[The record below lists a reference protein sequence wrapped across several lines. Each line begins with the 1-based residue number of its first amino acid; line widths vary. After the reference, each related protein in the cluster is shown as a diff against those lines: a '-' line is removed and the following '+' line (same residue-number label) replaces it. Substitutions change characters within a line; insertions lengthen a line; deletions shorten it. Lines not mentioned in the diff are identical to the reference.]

1 MLALKWLSICLTL
14 SCPYTASDP
23 CRWTQFNQHSRFVID
38 MTLFQGGQFPVV
50 CLKEK
55 SNTLMPKTLFSFIQG
70 EDVAVVALEALEYM
84 AQLFNSLTP
93 VTWNKETLNI
103 SYGINSLTTILYCL
117 QVGCGVG
124 ASSGDGG
131 SVTSGNAFLKTHFNK
146 LNTILK
152 QKVDPIS
159 KALENRLN

>member
-1 MLALKWLSICLTL
+1 
-14 SCPYTASDP
+14 
-23 CRWTQFNQHSRFVID
+23 
-38 MTLFQGGQFPVV
+38 
-50 CLKEK
+50 
-55 SNTLMPKTLFSFIQG
+55 MPKTLFSFIQG
-70 EDVAVVALEALEYM
+70 EDVTVVALEALEYM
-84 AQLFNSLTP
+84 AQLFN
-93 VTWNKETLNI
+93 N
-103 SYGINSLTTILYCL
+103 GINSLTTILYCL